1 MKLACSVCLWALAAA
16 CARLADRLVVTS
28 DNPRS
33 EDPLKIIDAILGG
46 IDGNRRQS
54 IAVEPD
60 RKAAIELALREA
72 GEGDVVIIAGK
83 GHETTQEIKGVKH
96 PFDDR
101 EIVRSFKD

>member
-1 MKLACSVCLWALAAA
+1 MGEV

-33 EDPLKIIDAILGG
+33 EDPLKIIDAIKEG
-46 IDGNRRQS
+46 IVHCPPPPS
-54 IAVEPD
+54 TSTYIEPD
-60 RKAAIELALREA
+60 RKKAIEYALREA
-72 GEGDVVIIAGK
+72 GEEDVVIIAGK

-101 EIVRSFKD
+101 EIVRSFCG